1 LYFSASVVCSDS
13 LWIRFLK
20 QENFYMDFALPTEIT
35 EETDKFEAF
44 IRTEIIPDLPDWSY
58 KKELPR
64 AFFQNIGEQGWFG
77 LNFENGSLIRK
88 SALKE
93 SIIAEKLAQI
103 SPGAAIAALAHIDLG
118 LMGLYLFGSRDLQ
131 QKHGPAAVEG
141 KTVMCLGNTENIA
154 GSDVAGIAMTAEITE
169 GGWILNGTK
178 AYVTN
183 GLVADWGVITA
194 VSDPKAD
201 RKNRLSMF
209 LIDLNGAGIRRKKL
223 NKQVWIPSDLTR
235 LSFRDVFVP
244 DDQLLGERGR
254 GLHQVL
260 EIFTNSR
267 VPIAA
272 LTLGTA
278 VGAFDIAVKHMQK
291 RKIFGE
297 NILNF
302 QAKAFEVSDFYAK
315 LEAARLMLYKACWL
329 VDQGKDFRQASSL
342 AKYLSVEV
350 AREVTLWAAD
360 IFGAASVIREH
371 PIHKYPM
378 DVWGSSLGEGT
389 QDVQKLIIF
398 RELMKSY
405 R

>member
-1 LYFSASVVCSDS
+1 
-13 LWIRFLK
+13 
-20 QENFYMDFALPTEIT
+20 MDFALPTEIT
-35 EETDKFEAF
+35 EDTDKFEAF
-44 IRTEIIPDLPDWSY
+44 IRTDIIPDLPGWSH

-64 AFFQNIGEQGWFG
+64 AFFQSMGQQGWFG
-77 LNFENGSLIRK
+77 LKYENESLIRK

-93 SIIAEKLAQI
+93 SIVAEKLAQI
-103 SPGAAIAALAHIDLG
+103 SPGVAIAALAHIDLG

-131 QKHGPAAVEG
+131 QKHGPAAVAG
-141 KTVMCLGNTENIA
+141 KTVMCLGNTENVA
-154 GSDVAGIAMTAEITE
+154 GSDVAGIATTAEKTE

-194 VSDPKAD
+194 VSDPEAG
-201 RKNRLSMF
+201 RNSRLSMY
-209 LIDLNGAGIRRKKL
+209 LVDLTDDGIRRKKL

-235 LSFRDVFVP
+235 LNFRDVFVP

-297 NILNF
+297 KILNF
-302 QAKAFEVSDFYAK
+302 QAKAFEISDFYAK

-329 VDQGKDFRQASSL
+329 VDKGEDFRQASSL

-398 RELMKSY
+398 RELMKRY

>member
-1 LYFSASVVCSDS
+1 
-13 LWIRFLK
+13 
-20 QENFYMDFALPTEIT
+20 MDFTLPTGFT
-35 EETDKFEAF
+35 EDIAKFEAF
-44 IRTEIIPDLPDWSY
+44 IQTNILPDLSGWSH

-64 AFFQNIGEQGWFG
+64 AFFQTMGKHGWFG
-77 LNFENGSLIRK
+77 LKYENDRLIRK
-88 SALKE
+88 SALRE
-93 SIIAEKLAQI
+93 SLVAEKLAQA

-118 LMGLYLFGSRDLQ
+118 LMGLFLFGSGDLK
-131 QKHGPAAVEG
+131 QKHAAAAVKG
-141 KTVMCLGNTENIA
+141 NSVMCLGNTENIA
-154 GSDVAGIAMTAEITE
+154 GSDVAGIGMKAEKVE

-183 GLVADWGVITA
+183 GWVADWGVITA
-194 VSDPKAD
+194 VSDPEAD
-201 RKNRLSMF
+201 RKSRLSMY
-209 LIDLNGAGIRRKKL
+209 LVNLADNGIRRKKL

-244 DDQLLGERGR
+244 DDHLLGERGR

-260 EIFTNSR
+260 EIFTSSR

-278 VGAFDIAVKHMQK
+278 VGAFDLAVKHMQT
-291 RKIFGE
+291 RKIFGK

-302 QAKAFEVSDFYAK
+302 QAKAFEASDLYAK
-315 LEAARLMLYKACWL
+315 LESARLMLYKACWL
-329 VDQGKDFRQASSL
+329 VDQGEDFRQASSL

-360 IFGAASVIREH
+360 LFGAASVIREH

-398 RELMKSY
+398 RELMKNY
-405 R
+405 N

>member
-1 LYFSASVVCSDS
+1 LEDF
-13 LWIRFLK
+13 
-20 QENFYMDFALPTEIT
+20 EMDFALPAEIS
-35 EETDKFEAF
+35 EEIDRFEAF
-44 IRTEIIPDLPDWSY
+44 IRSDIIPDLPEWSHR
-58 KKELPR
+58 KELPR
-64 AFFQNIGEQGWFG
+64 AFFKNMGEHGWFG
-77 LNFENGSLIRK
+77 LQFENGGLVRE
-88 SALKE
+88 SAMKE
-93 SIIAEKLAQI
+93 SIIADKLART
-103 SPGAAIAALAHIDLG
+103 SPGVAIAALAHIDLG

-131 QKHGPAAVEG
+131 QKYGLEAATG

-154 GSDVAGIAMTAEITE
+154 GSDVAGIAMTAEKVE

-194 VSDPKAD
+194 VSDPEAD
-201 RKNRLSMF
+201 RKNRLSMY
-209 LIDLNGAGIRRKKL
+209 LVNLHDNGIRRKKL

-235 LSFRDVFVP
+235 LNIRDVFVP
-244 DDQLLGERGR
+244 DDHLLGERGR

-278 VGAFDIAVKHMQK
+278 SGAFDLAVRHMQK

-297 NILNF
+297 KILDF

-315 LEAARLMLYKACWL
+315 MESARLMLYKACWL
-329 VDQGKDFRQASSL
+329 VDQGEDFRQASSL

-360 IFGAASVIREH
+360 IFGAASVIGEH
-371 PIHKYPM
+371 PVHKYPM

-398 RELMKSY
+398 RELMKNY
-405 R
+405 DRD

>member
-1 LYFSASVVCSDS
+1 
-13 LWIRFLK
+13 
-20 QENFYMDFALPTEIT
+20 MDFALPADIFKDIE
-35 EETDKFEAF
+35 KFEAF
-44 IRTEIIPDLPDWSY
+44 IKAEIVPDLTDWSH
-58 KKELPR
+58 KKELPSV
-64 AFFQNIGEQGWFG
+64 FFQKLGESGWFG
-77 LNFENGSLIRK
+77 LKFENGSLTRE
-88 SALKE
+88 SALRE
-93 SIIAEKLAQI
+93 SIIAETLSRT
-103 SPGAAIAALAHIDLG
+103 SPGIAIAALAHIDLG
-118 LMGLYLFGSRDLQ
+118 LMGLYLFGSRELQ
-131 QKHGPAAVEG
+131 QKYGPEAAG
-141 KTVMCLGNTENIA
+141 GRTVMCLGNTENIA
-154 GSDVAGIAMTAEITE
+154 GSDVAGIAMTAEKTE

-183 GLVADWGVITA
+183 GWVADLGVITA
-194 VSDPKAD
+194 VSDPEAD

-209 LIDLNGAGIRRKKL
+209 LVDLNDDGIRRKKL

-235 LSFRDVFVP
+235 LSFSNVFVP
-244 DDQLLGERGR
+244 DDHLLGQRGR

-278 VGAFDIAVKHMQK
+278 AGAFELAVRHMQK

-297 NILNF
+297 KILNF
-302 QAKAFEVSDFYAK
+302 QAKAFEASDFYAK
-315 LEAARLMLYKACWL
+315 MESTRLMLYKACWL
-329 VDQGKDFRQASSL
+329 VDQGEDFRQASSL

-360 IFGAASVIREH
+360 TFGAASVIGEH

-398 RELMKSY
+398 RELMKGY
-405 R
+405 KG